1 MILVYS
7 TEYFIKGVISKYQ
20 NKPNFC
26 RGYYIYRFIEIKKS
40 YQEDSILQVYTFDFF
55 FYIISLL

>member
-1 MILVYS
+1 MILVYF
-7 TEYFIKGVISKYQ
+7 TEYFIIGVISKYENQ
-20 NKPNFC
+20 PNFC
-26 RGYYIYRFIEIKKS
+26 IGYYKYRYIEIKKS